1 MKPLIRKVDC
11 LRLYVPDLEAGL
23 AFYRDRLG
31 HELIWRSATAA
42 GLRMPDTDAEL
53 VIQTEEQRQEVD
65 LLVDSADE
73 AAAFIEGAGGKV
85 IVSPF
90 DIQIGRCAVIEDP
103 WGNPLVVLDISK
115 GLFETDADGNIIG
128 NVEP

>member
-1 MKPLIRKVDC
+1 MKPLIRKLDC
-11 LRLYVPDLEAGL
+11 LRLYVTDLEAGL

-53 VIQTEEQRQEVD
+53 VN
-65 LLVDSADE
+65 SADE
-73 AAAFIEGAGGKV
+73 AAKFIQHAGGKV
-85 IVSPF
+85 IVLPF
-90 DIQIGRCAVIEDP
+90 DIQVGRCAVVEDP
-103 WGNPLVVLDISK
+103 WGNPLVLLDISK
-115 GLFETDADGNIIG
+115 GLLATNSEGRVIG